1 MCFLEESSKLISLAP
16 ISSIKALILFALR
29 IQSDVLF
36 KYGSFTYLRH
46 HLLNICSPQPLE
58 DPYSP

>member
-36 KYGSFTYLRH
+36 KYGSFTYLKH
-46 HLLNICSPQPLE
+46 HICSPQPLE
-58 DPYSP
+58 DAYSP